1 MRNFDYSIKMLNSFQ
16 AEFLFNLFVFICA
29 FSLILY
35 LPRIRY
41 YIAGLKKPRRA
52 FNQEKKSL
60 AVIVPAKNE
69 KGLRVLLDSLA
80 AQTYDKDFYDIYV
93 VVGDKNDPNIELCKS
108 YKNCFT
114 KIIENQTCKGEALD
128 GILQD
133 LLQEGKRKYEGFVI
147 VDADNIVDANF
158 LMEMNNA
165 FAFDKQIVLGK
176 RCVKNYLYGKKYRSW
191 AVNCNALTYTFLDK
205 MGNCF
210 RTERNMSNTI
220 CGTGLMVRRDLVQAM
235 GGWPYRS
242 MTEDFELT
250 VTALLNNWTS
260 CYYEYAV
267 TYTEEGISLKSCN
280 ARRRRWLMGYAQ
292 VGVKYG
298 KLVSQ
303 KFWKYVRDFFC
314 GSKESVAQNSKQA
327 ELESGNFWGC
337 FDYLFSFVP
346 LYIYFAGTAILALAF
361 MGDAAYKFFAFQ
373 TVDLY
378 SLHCAVKILLVLYGV
393 LFFYTAIAFY
403 EDRAMYGAISVF
415 EKVFALFV
423 NPFYITQYAQFY
435 IEAYYLLL
443 TKKKAKQSW
452 IQVERMES

>member
-1 MRNFDYSIKMLNSFQ
+1 MLNSFQ
-16 AEFLFNLFVFICA
+16 AEFLFNVFVFLCVLS
-29 FSLILY
+29 FVLY

-41 YIAGLKKPRRA
+41 YISGLKRPARCS
-52 FNQEKKSL
+52 NPQKSKL

-80 AQTYDKDFYDIYV
+80 AQTYDKDFYDTYV
-93 VVGDKNDPNIELCKS
+93 VVAQDDDPNIELCKS
-108 YKNCFT
+108 YKNT
-114 KIIENQTCKGEALD
+114 YSKVVQNQSCKGQALD

-133 LLQEGKRKYEGFVI
+133 LLRETEKNYAAFVI

-165 FAFDKQIVLGK
+165 LVLDKQIVLGK
-176 RCVKNYLYGKKYRSW
+176 RRIKNYLYGRKYRSW

-210 RTERNMSNTI
+210 RSERNMSNTI
-220 CGTGLMVRRDLVQAM
+220 CGTGLMVRRDLVQQM

-267 TYTEEGISLKSCN
+267 TYTEEGVSLKSCN

-292 VGVKYG
+292 VGSKYG
-298 KLVSQ
+298 KEVSK

-314 GSKESVAQNSKQA
+314 GSKASVELDPKQA
-327 ELESGNFWGC
+327 ELISGNFWGC
-337 FDYLFSFVP
+337 FDYLFSFIP
-346 LYIYFAGTAILALAF
+346 LYIYFAGTAIFALVFA
-361 MGDAAYKFFAFQ
+361 GDAAYKFFALQ
-373 TVDLY
+373 TFDWF
-378 SLHCAVKILLVLYGV
+378 SMHCAIKIVLLLYGV

-403 EDRAMYGAISVF
+403 EDRAMYTIGLG
-415 EKVFALFV
+415 EKLFALFM
-423 NPFYITQYAQFY
+423 NPFYIAQYAEFY
-435 IEAYYLLL
+435 IQSYYLIL

-452 IQVERMES
+452 IQVERMEQ

>member
-1 MRNFDYSIKMLNSFQ
+1 MLNSFQ
-16 AEFLFNLFVFICA
+16 AEFLFNAFIFICVIS
-29 FSLILY
+29 FILY

-41 YIAGLKKPRRA
+41 YIAGLKSPKHFENP
-52 FNQEKKSL
+52 KKNKL

-80 AQTYDKDFYDIYV
+80 SQTYDKDFFDTYV
-93 VVGDKNDPNIELCKS
+93 VVGDAGDPNIELCAT
-108 YKNCFT
+108 YKNT
-114 KIIENQTCKGEALD
+114 YSKVIENQTCKGEALD
-128 GILQD
+128 GILRD
-133 LLQEGKRKYEGFVI
+133 LLNEEKKEYAAYVI

-158 LMEMNNA
+158 VMEMNNA
-165 FAFDKQIVLGK
+165 LVLDKQIILGK
-176 RCVKNYLYGKKYRSW
+176 RCVKNYLYGRKYRSW

-210 RTERNMSNTI
+210 RSERNMSNTI
-220 CGTGLMVRRDLVQAM
+220 CGTGLMVRRDLVQEM

-260 CYYEYAV
+260 YYYEYAV
-267 TYTEEGISLKSCN
+267 TYTEEGISLRSCN

-298 KLVSQ
+298 KEVSK
-303 KFWKYVRDFFC
+303 KFWKYVRDFFT
-314 GSKESVAQNSKQA
+314 GSDSSVERDPRRA
-327 ELESGNFWGC
+327 ELVSGNFWGC

-346 LYIYFAGTAILALAF
+346 LYIYFAGTAVCALAF
-361 MGDAAYKFFAFQ
+361 AGDAAYKFFALRMLDWF
-373 TVDLY
+373 
-378 SLHCAVKILLVLYGV
+378 SIHSAVKIVLILYGT
-393 LFFYTAIAFY
+393 LFFYTAIAFV
-403 EDRAMYGAISVF
+403 EDRAMYTISIG
-415 EKVFALFV
+415 EKLFALIV

>member
-1 MRNFDYSIKMLNSFQ
+1 MLNSFQ
-16 AEFLFNLFVFICA
+16 AEFLFNAFVFICVLS
-29 FSLILY
+29 FVLY

-41 YIAGLKKPRRA
+41 YITGLRTPKH
-52 FNQEKKSL
+52 FSNSQKSKL

-80 AQTYDKDFYDIYV
+80 AQTYDKDFYDTYV
-93 VVGDKNDPNIELCKS
+93 VVAEQDDPNIELCKS
-108 YKNCFT
+108 YKNTFS
-114 KIIENQTCKGEALD
+114 KVVEGQTCKGEALD

-133 LLQEGKRKYEGFVI
+133 LLANDGGKYAAFVI

-158 LMEMNNA
+158 VMEMNNA
-165 FAFDKQIVLGK
+165 LVLDKQIILGK
-176 RCVKNYLYGKKYRSW
+176 RRVKNYLYGRKYRSW

-210 RTERNMSNTI
+210 RSERNMSNTI
-220 CGTGLMVRRDLVQAM
+220 CGTGLMVRRDLVQEM

-260 CYYEYAV
+260 YYYEYAV

-298 KLVSQ
+298 KEVSK
-303 KFWKYVRDFFC
+303 KFWGYVRDFFC
-314 GSKESVAQNSKQA
+314 GSKNSVEQNPERA
-327 ELESGNFWGC
+327 ELVAGNFWGC
-337 FDYLFSFVP
+337 FDYLFSFIP
-346 LYIYFAGTAILALAF
+346 LYIYFAGTAVCALLFIA
-361 MGDAAYKFFAFQ
+361 DALYSFFALQ
-373 TVDLY
+373 TIAWF
-378 SLHCAVKILLVLYGV
+378 SIHCAVKIILIVYGV

-403 EDRAMYGAISVF
+403 EDRAMYTISIW
-415 EKVFALFV
+415 EKIFALFV
-423 NPFYITQYAQFY
+423 NPFYVAEYARFY
-435 IEAYYLLL
+435 IDAYYLLL